1 MKRLIPTLLL
11 LPACLLLLQ
20 HSSVAQTADENA
32 AGNGNDILLK
42 NYHPVSIYNIPVT
55 RVIKAA
61 WPVTDM
67 HSHDYAKSDADID
80 RWVKAMDSS
89 GIARTVILTYSTGAR
104 FDSIVD
110 RYSRYKGRFLFY
122 CGFDYT
128 GFGQPGWAEKAI
140 AELNRCYQKG
150 ARGIGELGDKGE
162 GELYSHP
169 TPGRGIHIDNPAL
182 KPLLSRCGAL
192 KMPIVI
198 HVAEDRWMYQQPDAS
213 NDGLMNAE
221 KWHVNMQVPGKL
233 DHDQLLASL
242 SKAVAEN
249 PNVTFIACHFA
260 NCCSDLNVLG
270 DLLAKYP
277 NLYADIAARY
287 AETGPIPRFAA
298 AFITRWQ
305 DRLVYGTDMGMEA
318 SMYRSTFRILETTD
332 EHFYDPSLSDYHW
345 ALYGFSLPKDVLRKL
360 YQTNAEKIIH
370 Q

>member
-1 MKRLIPTLLL
+1 MKRSIQTLLL
-11 LPACLLLLQ
+11 LPGCLLFLKY
-20 HSSVAQTADENA
+20 SSLAQTPDEDA
-32 AGNGNDILLK
+32 ASRVSILLK
-42 NYHPVSIYNIPVT
+42 DYRPVSIYNLPVAG
-55 RVIKAA
+55 VKKAA

-67 HSHDYAKSDADID
+67 HSHAYAKSDADID
-80 RWVKAMDSS
+80 RWVRAMDSS

-110 RYSRYKGRFLFY
+110 KYSRYKGRFLFY

-162 GELYSHP
+162 GELYSYP

-192 KMPIVI
+192 KIPIII
-198 HVAEDRWMYQQPDAS
+198 HVAEDRWMYEQPDAS
-213 NDGLMNAE
+213 NDGLMNAA

-242 SKAVAEN
+242 SKAVGEN
-249 PNVTFIACHFA
+249 PNVTFVACHFA

-270 DLLAKYP
+270 DLLAKHP

-305 DRLVYGTDMGMEA
+305 DRLVYGTDMGMEG

-345 ALYGFSLPKDVLRKL
+345 ALYGFNLPKDVLRKL
-360 YQTNAEKIIH
+360 YQTNAEKIINQH
-370 Q
+370 